1 MNGKWYVFGGVT
13 IGVAGL
19 LTVALMKM
27 ARESDRAARR
37 VEKIYIP
44 LSDLM
49 VTQAGNGVR

>member
-1 MNGKWYVFGGVT
+1 MSGKWYVVGGVT
-13 IGVAGL
+13 IGIASL

-44 LSDLM
+44 YSDLM
-49 VTQAGNGVR
+49 TTQAGSGLG